1 MKHEHK
7 EKIIAWLNGAE
18 CEFYSERMYRWC
30 EIDELSDFVDYAK
43 VRIKPK
49 PQKEQ
54 EPQYLYIYR
63 HIDTSKIVM
72 IRTLMRDTSNLDYL
86 GKVRVEQ

>member
-18 CEFYSERMYRWC
+18 CEFYSERMYQWC

-43 VRIKPK
+43 VRIKPE
-49 PQKEQ
+49 PQKKQ
-54 EPQYLYIYR
+54 ELQYLYIYR
-63 HIDTSKIVM
+63 
-72 IRTLMRDTSNLDYL
+72 DTSNNISVYHAMMVEKFNHFYYL
-86 GKVRVEQ
+86 GKVRVEK